1 MYVLLPSHMFICF
14 GYINFYIHLGAHQ
27 NYMYLKKIKINS
39 NLTWRKYYKIIT
51 DVENTNGRKQL
62 VAHWQQQ
69 PLLLPAKQALV
80 VGCLYYFAGVFKI
93 RRWYS
98 SVDGATWL
106 DRVPLEHT
114 NFIFVFF
121 FWRKHIYSFGN
132 SSFCSR
138 FCHLTVYLPFE
149 IRKRFKLHLRNQ
161 SIIEVWHI
169 SS

>member
-1 MYVLLPSHMFICF
+1 MFICF

-69 PLLLPAKQALV
+69 PLLLPARQALV

-121 FWRKHIYSFGN
+121 FGVNTFTPLETARSVPASAIWPCTFRLKYEKGSNYTYAIK
-132 SSFCSR
+132 
-138 FCHLTVYLPFE
+138 V
-149 IRKRFKLHLRNQ
+149 
-161 SIIEVWHI
+161 
-169 SS
+169 